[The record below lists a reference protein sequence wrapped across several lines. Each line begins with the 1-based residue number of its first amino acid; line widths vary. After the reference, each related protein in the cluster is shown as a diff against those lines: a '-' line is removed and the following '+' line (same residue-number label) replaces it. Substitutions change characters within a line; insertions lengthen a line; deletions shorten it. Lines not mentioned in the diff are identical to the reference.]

1 MQEKTDVPDVQV
13 NTRWHPKEKGLFRCN
28 REPLF
33 LGAILLLALILRV
46 AWPTLAEFK
55 FDEARLTALVLDLTR
70 EGRLPLA
77 GLPSSAGF
85 AHSPLSVYFYVPA
98 FLFGDGPLT
107 ATLYSGLMGVM
118 AVVLCWWLARRWTG
132 SGAWGPRVAAVLL
145 AASPWLVAFS
155 RKVWQITFVPALA
168 LVFVG
173 LVISALV
180 QGRRW
185 HMAWALVAYAL
196 LVQIHPSA
204 ASLLPALLL
213 WLVVFRRE
221 VKAGPLALG
230 ALLGMLTGVPF
241 LLHQIQN
248 GWPLF
253 AALDALPEAVIN
265 LDAVQLAG
273 KAITGSDIHALAGEA
288 YSQLNVVPRLAQ
300 TFHVAAWLVVSGLVV
315 VAWRALR
322 DWRSSCAENRQAART
337 DLVLIS
343 WLVVPVVFNL
353 RHSLDL
359 HLHSFALMVPAAYLV
374 VGRAIDTLPGMGLQQ
389 QARYLHWVRAV
400 GLAAV
405 GGLVTLQVVALLLM
419 ARFVTSNHTTGGF
432 GRPLGQYLAVA
443 DQALEIVHS
452 GDAVEVLV
460 VGEGDSPITD
470 ATPAIFNAVLR
481 DRTRFRFVDEGSAA
495 VFPPHKAVAL
505 IPPRAGDGSALY
517 DSWPAED
524 LAGGY
529 RLVHLDGSWPA
540 DGFEPFPSPRT
551 FENGIELQGYRWQ
564 SSAVPGD
571 EVCLWLLWQ
580 VLWLDQDN
588 THFFIHLMDEQNQM
602 VGQQDGEGYPTAYR
616 RAGDR
621 IVTNFRISISE
632 QAGPGPYSA
641 RVGMYRYPEV
651 LNLSLLD
658 EGGNPAGEAMVIEL
672 GGGYSE

>member
-1 MQEKTDVPDVQV
+1 MPDVQV
-13 NTRWHPKEKGLFRCN
+13 NTRRHPKEKGFRCD
-28 REPLF
+28 RESLL

-55 FDEARLTALVLDLTR
+55 FDEARLSTLVLDVTR

-85 AHSPLSVYFYVPA
+85 AHSPISVYFYVPA
-98 FLFGDGPLT
+98 FLFGNGPLA
-107 ATLYSGLMGVM
+107 ATIYSGLMGVA
-118 AVVLCWWLARRWTG
+118 AVGLCWSLARRWAGGRTW
-132 SGAWGPRVAAVLL
+132 SHRVAALLL
-145 AASPWLVAFS
+145 AASPWLVAFT
-155 RKVWQITFVPALA
+155 RKVWQIAFVPALA
-168 LVFVG
+168 LAFVG
-173 LVISALV
+173 LIVSALV
-180 QGRRW
+180 NGRRW
-185 HMAWALVAYAL
+185 HLAWALLAYAL

-204 ASLLPALLL
+204 VSLLPALLV
-213 WLVVFRRE
+213 WLVVFWRE
-221 VKAGPLALG
+221 IRVGPLALG
-230 ALLGMLTGVPF
+230 VLLGMLTGVPF
-241 LLHQIQN
+241 LLHQVQN

-253 AALDALPEAVIN
+253 VALDALPEAVIN

-288 YSQLNVVPRLAQ
+288 YPQLEVVPRLAQ
-300 TFHVAAWLVVSGLVV
+300 TFHVAAWLVVSGLIVL
-315 VAWRALR
+315 AWRTLR
-322 DWRSSCAENRQAART
+322 EWRSPCAANRQAART

-374 VGRAIDTLPGMGLQQ
+374 VGRAIDALAGTRLRQ
-389 QARYLHWVRAV
+389 QARHLGWFRAA

-405 GGLVTLQVVALLLM
+405 GGLVTLQVVALFLM
-419 ARFVTSNHTTGGF
+419 ARFVASNDTPGGF

-443 DQALEIVHS
+443 DQVVERVHNGDALE
-452 GDAVEVLV
+452 VLI
-460 VGEGDSPITD
+460 VGEGDSPTTD
-470 ATPAIFNAVLR
+470 ATPAIFDALLR
-481 DRTRFRFVDEGSAA
+481 DRTSFRFVDQGSAA

-505 IPPRAGDGSALY
+505 IEPHAGDGSALY
-517 DSWPAED
+517 GSWPMED

-529 RLVHLDGSWPA
+529 RLLHLDGTWPT
-540 DGFEPFPSPRT
+540 DGFEPFPGPRT

-564 SSAVPGD
+564 GSAVPGG
-571 EVCLWLLWQ
+571 EVSLWLLWQ
-580 VLWLDQDN
+580 VLWLDQEN
-588 THFFIHLMDEQNQM
+588 THFFVHLMDEQNQK

-616 RAGDR
+616 RVGDR

-632 QAGPGPYSA
+632 QANPGPYSA

-658 EGGNPAGEAMVIEL
+658 EAGNPAGEAMVIEL
-672 GGGYSE
+672 GGGSSE